1 MKKPY
6 ETPVLIARGT
16 VEKLTRGGILPGGKS
31 HKRKG
36 RSGPQ
41 YDGS

>member
-6 ETPVLIARGT
+6 ETPVLLARGT
-16 VEKLTRGGILPGGKS
+16 VEKLTRGGIL
-31 HKRKG
+31 